1 VLADKLAV
9 ALVGDGLDRGLDGIL
24 QPQAEVLADGGPA
37 GVGGYAAPLLRYL
50 VLGPPQNVRLG
61 LAVDGT
67 PLRAVQGLGRP
78 LRSPPPVLAPVDASF
93 AVGTPSCSLSYARL
107 LPSVVI
113 WPRCPGRLPSKTIV
127 SRWILLTVLPTSD
140 TWDGPRVLDRAI
152 LLLWRSTG
160 VCTTAGR

>member
-1 VLADKLAV
+1 MLADKLAV
-9 ALVGDGLDRGLDGIL
+9 ALVGDGLDRSLDGVL

-50 VLGPPQNVRLG
+50 VLAPPQNVRLG

-93 AVGTPSCSLSYARL
+93 AIGTPSCSLSYARL

-113 WPRCPGRLPSKTIV
+113 WPRYPGRLPSKTIV
-127 SRWILLTVLPTSD
+127 TDEFFPPSCRRPTA
-140 TWDGPRVLDRAI
+140 WDGPRVLDRAI
-152 LLLWRSTG
+152 LLLWRSIG